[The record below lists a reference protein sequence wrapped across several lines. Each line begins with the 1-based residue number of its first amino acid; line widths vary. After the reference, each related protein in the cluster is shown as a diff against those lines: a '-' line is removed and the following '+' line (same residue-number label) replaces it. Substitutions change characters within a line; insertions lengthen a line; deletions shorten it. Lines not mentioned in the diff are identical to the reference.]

1 MFDFGMSASE
11 IEQEAGRANWL
22 SRFRPKEIRDLLL
35 RMVTEN
41 RTWGAA
47 PPRMTN

>member
-1 MFDFGMSASE
+1 MFDFGTSASE
-11 IEQEAGRANWL
+11 IEQESSRANWL

-41 RTWGAA
+41 PTWAA
-47 PPRMTN
+47 PQE